1 MTTTTPPT
9 SVRFD
14 LRSIPGLM
22 PPSMVTP
29 LDDLSPGGLPQVG
42 FPRSFFPRG
51 IRPCT

>member
-29 LDDLSPGGLPQVG
+29 LDDLPQVG